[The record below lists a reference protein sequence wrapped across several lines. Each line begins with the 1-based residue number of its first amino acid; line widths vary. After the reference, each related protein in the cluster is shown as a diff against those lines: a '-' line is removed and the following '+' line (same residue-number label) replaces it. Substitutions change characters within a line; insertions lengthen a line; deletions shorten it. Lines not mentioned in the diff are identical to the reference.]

1 MCVSRSFSQYGVLRI
16 CTFDTFYHGYFPG
29 AGIPFLFSFG
39 CTTPFYSTFHSLRS
53 DPHAFAR
60 RGYFCPLSC
69 LPPASHCSRNRRLT
83 DALLEAGCRTSGHGP
98 PRRAFWPA
106 IGSFLPLQCQAGVA
120 GLPTSCRHCGDVCL
134 LAPCGHVL
142 PKPVASCSTF
152 SLLLLAEVTIIF
164 RRKDSV
170 RSGAA

>member
-1 MCVSRSFSQYGVLRI
+1 MHFLDYSRSYSQYGVLRI

-69 LPPASHCSRNRRLT
+69 LPPASHCSRNRRLP
-83 DALLEAGCRTSGHGP
+83 DALLEAGCLTSGHGP

-120 GLPTSCRHCGDVCL
+120 GLPTSCRHYGKNMPACAL
-134 LAPCGHVL
+134 RTRPSEA
-142 PKPVASCSTF
+142 
-152 SLLLLAEVTIIF
+152 
-164 RRKDSV
+164 RRFV
-170 RSGAA
+170 FYFFTTAFGRSHNHFPPQR

>member
-1 MCVSRSFSQYGVLRI
+1 MCVSRSFSQYGVLGI

-29 AGIPFLFSFG
+29 AGLPFLFSFG
-39 CTTPFYSTFHSLRS
+39 YIPFYITFHSQKS
-53 DPHAFAR
+53 TPHAFAR
-60 RGYFCPLSC
+60 RGHSCPLSC

-83 DALLEAGCRTSGHGP
+83 DALRKAGCRTSGHDP

-120 GLPTSCRHCGDVCL
+120 GLPTSCRHYGENMPACALRTRPSEARRFVFY
-134 LAPCGHVL
+134 
-142 PKPVASCSTF
+142 F

-164 RRKDSV
+164 RRKDSM